1 MKVRTEDYGEILI
14 YLVNKRWEGEEF
26 VAYCNDGMPVDR
38 EQLYFFSNSEEAV
51 EFCYEMATDVDQYDY
66 MAIRSTYRVM
76 ERAKADPDKLIQN
89 TGVVDVGAMVSQY
102 LTEKLAEEISNNSK
116 KLKTMNMTNL
126 EYLQDQVKYTGFG
139 DQLKEKL
146 QEAIEK
152 GSAEFKLDF
161 QTKFG
166 KDTIDAE
173 LSFSRSKSTDMYFF
187 NSYRAEIQKEGS
199 DEKLSQTFYIN
210 DFSNRDNNIYL
221 KEAFNLMSG
230 RCVNKQL
237 VNKEGVSYNAWLQM
251 DFKQSNEHGNF
262 KIKHYHENFGYNLE
276 EALSKHPI
284 KELANEEYKSN
295 LMDSLKKGNLQSV
308 TFQKDGSEVK
318 KFVEACPQFKSVNV
332 YDSNMKREGHRQT
345 KEAKEGQDNN
355 QSQRHN
361 ERQAVADDDAP
372 DIPEQKNKKRRR
384 QSM

>member
-1 MKVRTEDYGEILI
+1 MKVSTEDYVEILS
-14 YLVNKRWEGEEF
+14 YLVSKRWEGEEF
-26 VAYCNDGMPVDR
+26 VAYCNDNMPVDK
-38 EQLYFFSNSEEAV
+38 EQLYFFSNSEEAM
-51 EFCYEMATDVDQYDY
+51 EFCHDMATDVDKYDY
-66 MAIRSTYRVM
+66 MAIRSAYRVM
-76 ERAKADPDKLIQN
+76 EEAKGSPDKLIQ
-89 TGVVDVGAMVSQY
+89 TDGVVDVGAMLSRY
-102 LTEKLAEEISNNSK
+102 LTERLSEETINNTN

-166 KDTIDAE
+166 NDTIDAE

-199 DEKLSQTFYIN
+199 DERLSQTFYIN

-372 DIPEQKNKKRRR
+372 DIPEQKNKKRKR

>member
-1 MKVRTEDYGEILI
+1 MKVSTEDYVEILS
-14 YLVNKRWEGEEF
+14 YLVSKRWEGEEF
-26 VAYCNDGMPVDR
+26 VAYCNDNMPVDK
-38 EQLYFFSNSEEAV
+38 EQLYFFSNSEEAM
-51 EFCYEMATDVDQYDY
+51 EFCHDMATDVDKYDY
-66 MAIRSTYRVM
+66 MAIRSAYRVM
-76 ERAKADPDKLIQN
+76 EEAKGSPDKLIQ
-89 TGVVDVGAMVSQY
+89 TDGVVDVGAMLSRY
-102 LTEKLAEEISNNSK
+102 LTERLSEETINNTN
-116 KLKTMNMTNL
+116 KLKMMNMTNL

-166 KDTIDAE
+166 NDTIDAE

-199 DEKLSQTFYIN
+199 DERLSQTFYIN

-276 EALSKHPI
+276 EALSKQPI

-372 DIPEQKNKKRRR
+372 DIPEQKNKKRKR

>member
-1 MKVRTEDYGEILI
+1 
-14 YLVNKRWEGEEF
+14 
-26 VAYCNDGMPVDR
+26 
-38 EQLYFFSNSEEAV
+38 
-51 EFCYEMATDVDQYDY
+51 MATDVDQYDY

-76 ERAKADPDKLIQN
+76 EEAKGNPDKLIQSV
-89 TGVVDVGAMVSQY
+89 GVVDVGAMLSRY
-102 LTEKLAEEISNNSK
+102 LTERLADETINNSK

-152 GSAEFKLDF
+152 GGAEFKLDF

-166 KDTIDAE
+166 SETIDAE

-210 DFSNRDNNIYL
+210 DFNNRDNNIYL
-221 KEAFNLMSG
+221 KEAFNLMNG
-230 RCVNKQL
+230 RSVNKDL
-237 VNKEGVSYNAWLQM
+237 VTKEGESYNAWLQM

-262 KIKHYHENFGYNLE
+262 KIKQYHENYGYDLE
-276 EALSKHPI
+276 EALSKHAI
-284 KELANEEYKSN
+284 KELSNDQYKSN
-295 LMDSLKKGNLQSV
+295 LLESLRKGNLQSV
-308 TFQKDGSEVK
+308 TFQKDGGEVK
-318 KFVEACPQFKSVNV
+318 KFIEASPQFKSVNI
-332 YDSNMKREGHRQT
+332 YDSNMKREGQRQSNG
-345 KEAKEGQDNN
+345 KKEGQDSS
-355 QSQRHN
+355 QSQRSS
-361 ERQAVADDDAP
+361 ERQSAADDDGP
-372 DIPEQKNKKRRR
+372 QVPEQKKRRKKG